1 MTTSLYCSQIEDLM
15 FEIPTLVI
23 WIKIMPIPFPNVRDN
38 WCQLLKSNNKSGN
51 ATTMSQWHHCFC
63 FFSFILAFCAELW
76 RVERSTIGEP
86 NFRYIVCYNF
96 QYGEGR
102 TLLESMSLLTS
113 AFVKLQHD
121 LDDWQLVIVAN
132 VKGVVI
138 AIMEATWYLYFLKL
152 YQDLWIQR

>member
-1 MTTSLYCSQIEDLM
+1 MTSL
-15 FEIPTLVI
+15 
-23 WIKIMPIPFPNVRDN
+23 
-38 WCQLLKSNNKSGN
+38 LL
-51 ATTMSQWHHCFC
+51 

-86 NFRYIVCYNF
+86 NFHYIVCYNF

-121 LDDWQLVIVAN
+121 LDN
-132 VKGVVI
+132 
-138 AIMEATWYLYFLKL
+138 
-152 YQDLWIQR
+152 